1 MEVFF
6 VKKRIEND
14 AFIDEYVGI
23 LENISDVI
31 LCGAAKRTK
40 HELSEE
46 PANIKQYVYSE
57 DYTHAELFQTVIME
71 NRVVNFPKFWENI
84 EGMFPEIAAEY
95 NGKWFEKSFGGKLE
109 NTAFYDRECAL
120 LAIIQAQISG
130 DCSCNNFNR
139 NIICTRAEYI

>member
-1 MEVFF
+1 M
-6 VKKRIEND
+6 
-14 AFIDEYVGI
+14 
-23 LENISDVI
+23 
-31 LCGAAKRTK
+31 
-40 HELSEE
+40 
-46 PANIKQYVYSE
+46 YSKNC
-57 DYTHAELFQTVIME
+57 THAELFQTVIME

-84 EGMFPEIAAEY
+84 EEMFPEIAAEY
-95 NGKWFEKSFGGKLE
+95 NGKWFKKSFGGKLE

>member
-31 LCGAAKRTK
+31 LCGATKRTK

-46 PANIKQYVYSE
+46 SAKIRRYVYSKNC
-57 DYTHAELFQTVIME
+57 THAELFQTVIME

-84 EGMFPEIAAEY
+84 EEMFNEIAAEY
-95 NGKWFEKSFGGKLE
+95 NGKKKKKSFGGG
-109 NTAFYDRECAL
+109 R
-120 LAIIQAQISG
+120 
-130 DCSCNNFNR
+130 
-139 NIICTRAEYI
+139 